1 MGNRRRANYAK
12 YGVVNDWDLYD
23 PIKNARAAWAIS
35 SEGKQFKGWSTA
47 KAAGLDGPF
56 GNPRGKNRGVVGAV
70 EGLFNK
76 GTDAVGDAAGWVAN
90 KASGIF
96 SKITDAAGVANGLKA
111 FLEALTKE
119 FPAQLKLAGV
129 REAGGPVTSNGASG
143 SGAYNINYGGVT
155 INVTGSANW
164 DEKKLAQELKKTLD
178 YDNLIRKAAH
188 H

>member
-1 MGNRRRANYAK
+1 
-12 YGVVNDWDLYD
+12 LYD